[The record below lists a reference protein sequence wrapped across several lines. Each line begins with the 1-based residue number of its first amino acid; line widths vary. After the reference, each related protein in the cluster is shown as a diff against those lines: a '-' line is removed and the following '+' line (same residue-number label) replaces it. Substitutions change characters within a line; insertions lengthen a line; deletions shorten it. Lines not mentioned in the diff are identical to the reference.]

1 MQRHAAL
8 WVLPLALPVLFACS
22 EETLESEPEQPDA
35 KPTVHYL
42 SPVQHLVRASM
53 VLRGKRPS
61 LEELAAVDADPD
73 ALEGIVDGYLATED
87 FGRMIRDLH
96 NEALLLRP
104 DWAYYPA
111 GFQRVAPLTQYDQAK
126 INGSVQ
132 EAPLKLIEHVVMN
145 DRPYSEIVT
154 ADYTLA
160 DPIVAAVWD
169 LAYDPS
175 GTEWQETKWDDGR
188 GNAGILTDSWFYVRF
203 QSTPSNA
210 NRGRANAL
218 SRALLCYDFLSRDV
232 ELDTS
237 VNVADPNAV
246 QSAVVTNPACASCH
260 QALDPMASFM
270 KDIFPIVVVSDT
282 EQYPT
287 YPSQRM
293 WFPGIF
299 ETYLQIDMRE
309 PAFFG
314 RPGET
319 LQDLGQFIAEDPRF
333 SLCAAKRFYSWLNHV
348 DLEAVPDESAADLQE
363 TFIDSG
369 LSAKALAKAIVLS
382 DEFRLS
388 HDTDEEKAEELV
400 GLRRARPDELATMF
414 QDLTGFV
421 WATDLTT
428 ITNGDIGVV
437 ELPRDSILG
446 YRVIGGGMDSQY
458 VTQSGFT
465 DNATTSLFLRGFAE
479 EAAANVVEK
488 DFAESDRAVRHLFT
502 EIDETVTD
510 ETALRGQ
517 IARLYGRI
525 LGELVDPSS
534 EEVTEAF
541 ALWQAAFESTGDAKR
556 AHKTLLV
563 AMMQD
568 LRVAYY

>member
-1 MQRHAAL
+1 MRRNATS

-22 EETLESEPEQPDA
+22 EETLESEPEPEV
-35 KPTVHYL
+35 KPAVRYL
-42 SPVQHLVRASM
+42 SPAQHLVRASM

-61 LEELAAVDADPD
+61 LDELAAVDADPD
-73 ALEGIVDGYLATED
+73 ALEAIVDGYLTTED
-87 FGRMIRDLH
+87 FGRAIRDMH
-96 NEALLLRP
+96 NEALLMRP

-160 DPIVAAVWD
+160 DPIVATVWD
-169 LAYDPS
+169 LAYDAS
-175 GTEWQETKWDDGR
+175 GPEWQETKWEDGR
-188 GNAGILTDSWFYVRF
+188 GNAGILTDSWFYVRW

-246 QSAVVTNPACASCH
+246 QSAVVSNPACASCH

-270 KDIFPIVVVSDT
+270 KDMFPIVVVSDL

-287 YPSQRM
+287 YPSQNM
-293 WFPGIF
+293 WLPGVF
-299 ETYLQIDMRE
+299 EIYLQIEMRE

-314 RPGET
+314 RPGKT
-319 LQDLGQFIAEDPRF
+319 LQDLGQYIADDPRF
-333 SLCAAKRFYSWLNHV
+333 SLCASKRFYSWLNHV
-348 DLEAVPDESAADLQE
+348 GLDDVPADRAAELQATFLE
-363 TFIDSG
+363 SG
-369 LSAKALAKAIVLS
+369 MNAKALAKAVVLS
-382 DEFRLS
+382 DDFRVS
-388 HDTDEEKAEELV
+388 HATSEEEAEDLV
-400 GLRRARPDELATMF
+400 GMRRARPDELATMF

-421 WATDLTT
+421 WATDLGAV
-428 ITNGDIGVV
+428 TNGDIGVV

-479 EAAANVVEK
+479 EAAAYVVEK
-488 DFAESDRAVRHLFT
+488 DFAETDATLRHLFT
-502 EIDETVTD
+502 EIDESTTD
-510 ETALRGQ
+510 EALLRAQ

-534 EEVTEAF
+534 EEVTQAF
-541 ALWQAAFESTGDAKR
+541 ALWQAAFESSGDAKR

-568 LRVAYY
+568 VRVAYY